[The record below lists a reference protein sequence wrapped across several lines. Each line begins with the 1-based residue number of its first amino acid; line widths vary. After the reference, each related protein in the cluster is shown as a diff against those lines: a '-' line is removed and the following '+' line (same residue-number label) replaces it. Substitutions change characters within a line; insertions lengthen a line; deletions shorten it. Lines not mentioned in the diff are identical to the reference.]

1 VSDDFPGPL
10 HECDQDVE
18 RAAAERYR
26 IVTLLEQPLGRK
38 QTERLMEPAA
48 SAILTFSHRIQR
60 AKASAIGHV
69 RCAQLSRTFVIH
81 GGDHRTSQ
89 RLAVA
94 DGTKTHAPVHIVR
107 THPAELT

>member
-38 QTERLMEPAA
+38 QAE
-48 SAILTFSHRIQR
+48 R
-60 AKASAIGHV
+60 AKRKHV
-69 RCAQLSRTFVIH
+69 LGF
-81 GGDHRTSQ
+81 
-89 RLAVA
+89 
-94 DGTKTHAPVHIVR
+94 
-107 THPAELT
+107 